1 MSALIALSCRFVVQ
15 YIVISYRIT
24 PFGAGRIIDLFFERV
39 SEMANNTYGSGPQLP
54 SYMKKQAKVT
64 IDASAAR
71 KQKETETARKTA
83 SSASR
88 NQAAAAGTA
97 RRSTAAAGTGT
108 RTATAKKSTAPK
120 PAAKKTAAAKS
131 TQRTASAAAAQKTSA
146 AKKTQSA
153 KKSGVK
159 KTKKKMNTKRLMQ
172 VLGIAAAGLVA
183 VVALV
188 WFMNRD
194 TVGSV
199 PTDIEGIM
207 NTKKTFRDGVKLIG
221 VDVSGMTPEEAT
233 GLVKYAA
240 EKKLEK
246 VAVSVVLDDATWTFG
261 AKDFGMSYDLT
272 DMFADGLAFGRS
284 DDSEVQDVLAAGAGE
299 FDAKYTWDR
308 SAIEFALTQLEL
320 SINKE
325 ATQPYAEPIADW
337 ASEERFNYIAGEE
350 GRALNVA
357 ATADDIE
364 YALRTGNFTATV
376 EPVINAVL
384 PELTIEDVK
393 LHTQYIAEYTTKFSA
408 ARDDEIK
415 QNRLFNIQKAAD
427 IINANT
433 ILPGTEWSFNT
444 VVGPRTYE
452 LGWKGANGI
461 SGGKEYTVQAGGGI
475 CQPSTTLYNALLG
488 ANAEIVDR
496 RAHSIPSD
504 YVDVG
509 LDATVD
515 TRGIDFVFRN
525 NTEYPMYIF
534 ARVQRVE
541 GSSSRHTITVYVYGE
556 PLPEG
561 VTYKSR
567 SDIIEVM
574 DRSAE
579 TIYTEDP
586 TIPTGYQKETVVQH
600 EGYIAEAYL
609 DKYVN
614 GELAESKLLYQDKY
628 KGNPAEIS
636 IGTGPALKA
645 GEPVPEGLVPVGT
658 APTPASS
665 RD

>member
-1 MSALIALSCRFVVQ
+1 
-15 YIVISYRIT
+15 
-24 PFGAGRIIDLFFERV
+24 
-39 SEMANNTYGSGPQLP
+39 MANNTYGSGPQLP
-54 SYMKKQAKVT
+54 SYMKKRAQAN
-64 IDASAAR
+64 IDASAVR
-71 KQKETETARKTA
+71 KQKETETAKKTA

-88 NQAAAAGTA
+88 SRAAAAGTA
-97 RRSTAAAGTGT
+97 RRSTAA
-108 RTATAKKSTAPK
+108 KSTATR
-120 PAAKKTAAAKS
+120 TAAAKKAAVS
-131 TQRTASAAAAQKTSA
+131 GTAVKKAAARSPQRTAAKTASAP
-146 AKKTQSA
+146 KKTQTASRKA
-153 KKSGVK
+153 PAK
-159 KTKKKMNTKRLMQ
+159 KTKKKMNTKRMMQ

-183 VVALV
+183 VVVLV

-261 AKDFGMSYDLT
+261 ADDLGMGYDLT

-284 DDSEVQDVLAAGAGE
+284 DDDGVQDVFAAGAGE
-299 FDAKYTWDR
+299 FDADYTWDR

-337 ASEERFNYIAGEE
+337 ASEERFNYIAGED

-393 LHTQYIAEYTTKFSA
+393 LHTQYISEFTTKFSA
-408 ARDDEIK
+408 ARDDEVK

-433 ILPGTEWSFNT
+433 IPAGEEWSFNT

-475 CQPSTTLYNALLG
+475 CQPSTTLYNALLA
-488 ANAEIVDR
+488 ANIEIVDR

-525 NTEYPMYIF
+525 NTEYPLYIF

-541 GSSSRHTITVYVYGE
+541 GSSSRHTITVYIYGE

-567 SDIIEVM
+567 SDITEVM
-574 DRSAE
+574 DRSQE
-579 TIYTEDP
+579 TIYVEDP
-586 TIPTGYQKETVVQH
+586 AIPTGYQKETVVQH

-636 IGTGPALKA
+636 IGTGPALKY

-658 APTPASS
+658 PPTPASS
-665 RD
+665 RA